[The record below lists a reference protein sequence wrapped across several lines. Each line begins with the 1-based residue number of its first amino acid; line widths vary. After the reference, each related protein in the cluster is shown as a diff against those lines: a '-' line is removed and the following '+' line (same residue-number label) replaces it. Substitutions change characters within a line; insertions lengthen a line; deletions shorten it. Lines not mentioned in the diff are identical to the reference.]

1 MSKKKLMIQDL
12 YRMKKEGEK
21 ITWLTCYDY
30 PSAQFQEAAGIE
42 IILVG
47 DSMGMCVYGYESTV
61 PVTMDQCIVHCKAVR
76 RGAPN
81 TFVMGDMPFMSYQR
95 SDEDA
100 VANAGRFL
108 KEARVDAIK
117 LEGGKRVISRI
128 KAILDAGIVVCGHI
142 GLTPQSSGQL
152 GGHKAQGRTV
162 ESAQLVI
169 EDALAIG
176 EAGAQLL
183 LLEAVPPEV
192 AGFITKKL
200 SIPVLGIGAGIECDG
215 QLLIV
220 SDLIGQFQAFTPK
233 FVKKYANIAEVITG
247 AVKEYIKDVKGRSFP
262 GDEHCYHMLKGEEEK
277 FKKMIKKYEEYAVLI
292 IKASS
297 FAYGDK
303 EEQA

>member
-1 MSKKKLMIQDL
+1 MAKKMIQDF
-12 YRMKKEGEK
+12 YRMKKQGEK
-21 ITWLTCYDY
+21 ITWLTAYDY
-30 PSAQFQEAAGIE
+30 PTAQFEEQAGVE
-42 IILVG
+42 MILVG

-61 PVTMDQCIVHCKAVR
+61 PVTMDQCIVHCEAVR

-100 VANAGRFL
+100 VVNAGRFL
-108 KEARVDAIK
+108 KKANMDAIK

-162 ESAQLVI
+162 DSAQLVI
-169 EDALAIG
+169 EDALAIE

-192 AGFITKKL
+192 AEFITKKL
-200 SIPVLGIGAGIECDG
+200 SIPVLSIGAGLECDG

-220 SDLIGQFQAFTPK
+220 SDMIGQFQAFTPK
-233 FVKKYANIAEVITG
+233 FVKKYANVAEVITV
-247 AVKEYIKDVKGRSFP
+247 AMKEYVKDVKAKSFP
-262 GDEHCYHMLKGEEEK
+262 ADEHCYHMLKGEGEK
-277 FKKMIKKYEEYAVLI
+277 FKEMIKKH
-292 IKASS
+292 K
-297 FAYGDK
+297 
-303 EEQA
+303 

>member
-1 MSKKKLMIQDL
+1 MAKKMIQDF

-21 ITWLTCYDY
+21 IAWLTCYDY
-30 PSAQFQEAAGIE
+30 PTAQFEEAAGIDM
-42 IILVG
+42 ILVG
-47 DSMGMCVYGYESTV
+47 DSMGMCVYGYENTV
-61 PVTMDQCIVHCKAVR
+61 PVTMDQCIMHCQAVR

-81 TFVMGDMPFMSYQR
+81 TFVMGDMPFMSYQK

-100 VANAGRFL
+100 VVNAGRFL
-108 KEARVDAIK
+108 KEANVDAIK

-169 EDALAIG
+169 EDALAIE

-200 SIPVLGIGAGIECDG
+200 AIPVLSIGAGLQCDG

-220 SDLIGQFQAFTPK
+220 SDMIGQFQAFTPK
-233 FVKKYANIAEVITG
+233 FVKKYANIAEVITN
-247 AVKEYIKDVKGRSFP
+247 AMKDYVKDVKAASFP
-262 GDEHCYHMLKGEEEK
+262 ADEHCYHMLKGEDEK
-277 FKKMIKKYEEYAVLI
+277 FREMIKK
-292 IKASS
+292 
-297 FAYGDK
+297 FR
-303 EEQA
+303 